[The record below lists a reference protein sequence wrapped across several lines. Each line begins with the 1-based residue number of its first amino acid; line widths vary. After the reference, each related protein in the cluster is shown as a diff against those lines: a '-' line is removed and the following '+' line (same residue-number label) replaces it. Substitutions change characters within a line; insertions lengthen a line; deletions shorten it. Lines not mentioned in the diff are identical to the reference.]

1 MVSLLVLGI
10 SFPIASLV
18 FKSSYLV
25 FHGHVNAL
33 IMLRLHFAKFAEKG
47 GLFACL

>member
-33 IMLRLHFAKFAEKG
+33 MLRLHFAKFAEKG